1 MDKQTVA
8 EINLI
13 DLLFYIKKRL
23 WIVLVSGAVCALAT
37 LLVNAIVLTPQYTAS
52 TRIYVLNR
60 ASDAGIDYSDIQSS
74 AQLAQDFEVLITG
87 RNVTSQV
94 IRQLSL
100 DMTDGQLADK
110 ITINGVTD
118 SRILQIDVMD
128 SDAKRAAD
136 IANCVREVA
145 KEQLVNIMEI
155 DTVNVV
161 YEAEQ
166 PVNPSAPHTK
176 RNTILALMLGVCISC
191 LALIVLFIV
200 DDSVKTEEE
209 IERYLNLSTVGV
221 IPHSNSILKANQT
234 RSKKRQVRGKKA

>member
-23 WIVLVSGAVCALAT
+23 WIVLISGAVCALAT
-37 LLVNAIVLTPQYTAS
+37 LLVNAFVLTPQYTAS

-74 AQLAQDFEVLITG
+74 TQLAQDFEVLITG

-100 DMTDGQLADK
+100 DMTDEQLADK
-110 ITINGVTD
+110 IIINGVTD

-128 SDAKRAAD
+128 SDAKHAAD

-166 PVNPSAPHTK
+166 PANPSAPHTK
-176 RNTILALMLGVCISC
+176 RNTILALILGFCISC
-191 LALIVLFIV
+191 LVLIVLFIV

-221 IPHSNSILKANQT
+221 IPQSNSILKANQT
-234 RSKKRQVRGKKA
+234 RSKKRQIRGKKM

>member
-23 WIVLVSGAVCALAT
+23 WIVLISGAVCALAT
-37 LLVNAIVLTPQYTAS
+37 LLVNAFVLTPQYTAS

-74 AQLAQDFEVLITG
+74 TQLAQDFEVLITG

-100 DMTDGQLADK
+100 DMTDEQLADK
-110 ITINGVTD
+110 IIINGVTD

-128 SDAKRAAD
+128 SDAKHAAD

-166 PVNPSAPHTK
+166 PANPSAPHTK
-176 RNTILALMLGVCISC
+176 RNTILALILGFCISC
-191 LALIVLFIV
+191 LVLIVLFIV

-221 IPHSNSILKANQT
+221 IPQSTSILKANQT
-234 RSKKRQVRGKKA
+234 RSKKRQIRGKKM

>member
-8 EINLI
+8 EIDLI

-23 WIVLVSGAVCALAT
+23 WIVLISGAVCALAT
-37 LLVNAIVLTPQYTAS
+37 LLVNAFVLTPQYTAS

-74 AQLAQDFEVLITG
+74 TQLAQDFEVLITG

-100 DMTDGQLADK
+100 DMTDEQLADK
-110 ITINGVTD
+110 IIINGVTD

-128 SDAKRAAD
+128 SDAKHAAD

-166 PVNPSAPHTK
+166 PANPSAPHTK
-176 RNTILALMLGVCISC
+176 RNTILALILGFCISC
-191 LALIVLFIV
+191 LVLIVLFIV

-221 IPHSNSILKANQT
+221 IPQSTSILKANQT
-234 RSKKRQVRGKKA
+234 RSKKRQIRGKKM

>member
-37 LLVNAIVLTPQYTAS
+37 LLVNAFVLTPQYTAS

-166 PVNPSAPHTK
+166 PVNPSAPHTNPAA
-176 RNTILALMLGVCISC
+176 R
-191 LALIVLFIV
+191 
-200 DDSVKTEEE
+200 
-209 IERYLNLSTVGV
+209 
-221 IPHSNSILKANQT
+221 
-234 RSKKRQVRGKKA
+234 